1 MARAKSCL
9 RLVRKPLQGR
19 GIVVTRPAGQAE
31 RLVALV
37 SAAGGRPIAFPA
49 IEIERLPERPL
60 PPLEE
65 LDLVVFVSPTAVDCA
80 FERIRDA
87 DIALAAVGSGTRR
100 ALQALG
106 ARRVLAPEDGADS
119 EALLALPE
127 LHDVAGKRVLIVRG
141 EGGRERLA
149 ETLVARGAR
158 TEYLECYRRVLPH
171 GDMAPLLA
179 AWDRGEVDAVTVSS
193 AASLDNLITLFGIP
207 RLAAKP
213 VFVNHARVAERGR
226 EAGIPELIVAGPGD
240 EDTAE
245 ALVAYFAS
253 RRMEDSQEEKQKEQ
267 APEHPL
273 PRRSRTSWLLLCA
286 ILLAAAL
293 ATVFWLDA
301 RQRIDATQQEL
312 ARRLRDIEADAR
324 EARSVAR
331 QSEEAQRE
339 TRTKLAQL
347 EARLAESQSQQLAL
361 EALYQELSRNRD
373 EWQLAEIEQVLA
385 IASQQL
391 QLAGNVRAALLALQ
405 LAEQRLARADRP
417 QFVPIRRALAR
428 DIDRL
433 KTLPTLDLAG
443 MTMRIDSLAAQ
454 VDKLPLAFDERAEPG
469 PPAKDTAAAESRG
482 FWSRL
487 SSEVWNELRQLV
499 VVRQVGNAEPPLLP
513 PSQAYFVREN
523 LRLRLLNAR
532 LSLLARDEAGY
543 REDLRVAQRWIQRY
557 FDPRSKQTADALN
570 QLKQLSSTTVSFELP
585 TINESLEAV
594 RGYKSRRERQPG

>member
-1 MARAKSCL
+1 L
-9 RLVRKPLQGR
+9 ERKPLQGR
-19 GIVVTRPAGQAE
+19 GIVITRPSGQAE
-31 RLVALV
+31 RLASLV
-37 SAAGGRPIAFPA
+37 SAAGGRPFLFPA

-60 PPLEE
+60 PRVEE
-65 LDLVVFVSPTAVDCA
+65 FDLAVFVSPTAAECA
-80 FERIRDA
+80 FERIKRA
-87 DIALAAVGSGTRR
+87 GVPVAALGSGTRR
-100 ALQALG
+100 ALEALG
-106 ARRVLAPEDGADS
+106 ARDVLAPESGADS
-119 EALLALPE
+119 EALLALPQ
-127 LHDVAGKRVLIVRG
+127 LHEVAGKRILIVRG
-141 EGGRERLA
+141 EGGRELLA
-149 ETLVARGAR
+149 DTLAARGAR
-158 TEYLECYRRVLPH
+158 TEYLECYRRMLPH
-171 GDMAPLLA
+171 ADMAPLIA
-179 AWDRGEVDAVTVSS
+179 AWERGEIDAVTVSS
-193 AASLDNLITLFGIP
+193 SASLDNLITLLGVP
-207 RLAAKP
+207 RLAARP
-213 VFVNHARVAERGR
+213 IFVNHARVAERAR
-226 EAGIPELIVAGPGD
+226 EVGIPEPIVAGPGD
-240 EDTAE
+240 EETAD
-245 ALVAYFAS
+245 ALVAYFGS
-253 RRMEDSQEEKQKEQ
+253 RAMSNSPQDSQENKRPEEQ
-267 APEHPL
+267 PPMHPRS
-273 PRRSRTSWLLLCA
+273 RRRTSWLLLCA
-286 ILLAAAL
+286 VLLSAAL

-331 QSEEAQRE
+331 QSEDAQRD
-339 TRTKLAQL
+339 TRARLVQL
-347 EARLAESQSQQLAL
+347 ETRLAESQSQQLAL
-361 EALYQELSRNRD
+361 ESLYQELSRNRD

-433 KTLPTLDLAG
+433 KTLPSLDLAG
-443 MTMRIDSLAAQ
+443 MSMRIDQLAAK
-454 VDKLPLAFDERAEPG
+454 VDTLPLAFDERAESN
-469 PPAKDTAAAESRG
+469 PPAKEAAAVDERG

-487 SSEVWNELRQLV
+487 SAEVWNELRQLV

-532 LSLLARDEAGY
+532 LSLIARDEAGY
-543 REDLRVAQRWIQRY
+543 REDLRTAQRWIQRY

-585 TINESLEAV
+585 SITESLEAV

>member
-1 MARAKSCL
+1 M
-9 RLVRKPLQGR
+9 
-19 GIVVTRPAGQAE
+19 TRPAGQAE
-31 RLVALV
+31 RLASLV
-37 SAAGGRPIAFPA
+37 SAAGGRPFLFPA

-60 PPLEE
+60 PSLEE
-65 LDLVVFVSPTAVDCA
+65 LDLAVFVSPTAVDCA
-80 FERIRDA
+80 FERIRHA

-127 LHDVAGKRVLIVRG
+127 LHDVAGKRILIVRG
-141 EGGRERLA
+141 EGGRELLA
-149 ETLVARGAR
+149 ETLAARGAR

-171 GDMAPLLA
+171 GDMAPLIA

-193 AASLDNLITLFGIP
+193 SASLDNLITLLGVP

-213 VFVNHARVAERGR
+213 VFVNHARVAERAR
-226 EAGIPELIVAGPGD
+226 EAGISELIVAGSGD
-240 EDTAE
+240 EETAE
-245 ALVAYFAS
+245 ALVAYFRS
-253 RRMEDSQEEKQKEQ
+253 RSMDDSQETKQEQQQ
-267 APEHPL
+267 APELPR
-273 PRRSRTSWLLLCA
+273 PRRSRTNWLLLCA

-301 RQRIDATQQEL
+301 RQRIDATQQDV
-312 ARRLRDIEADAR
+312 ARRLRDIEAVAR

-417 QFVPIRRALAR
+417 QFIPIRRALAR

-469 PPAKDTAAAESRG
+469 PPAKDAAAAEGRG

-487 SSEVWNELRQLV
+487 STEVWNELRQLV

-543 REDLRVAQRWIQRY
+543 REDLRMAQRWIQRY

-585 TINESLEAV
+585 SINESLEAV

>member
-1 MARAKSCL
+1 
-9 RLVRKPLQGR
+9 V
-19 GIVVTRPAGQAE
+19 
-31 RLVALV
+31 
-37 SAAGGRPIAFPA
+37 FPA

-60 PPLEE
+60 PRLEE
-65 LDLVVFVSPTAVDCA
+65 IDLVVFVSPTAVDCA
-80 FERIRDA
+80 FERIRHA
-87 DIALAAVGSGTRR
+87 GIALAAVGSGTRR

-106 ARRVLAPEDGADS
+106 ARHVLAPEDGADS
-119 EALLALPE
+119 EALLAIPE
-127 LHDVAGKRVLIVRG
+127 LHDVAGKRILIVRG
-141 EGGRERLA
+141 EGGRELLA

-158 TEYLECYRRVLPH
+158 TEYLECYRRSLPH
-171 GDMAPLLA
+171 GDMAPLIA

-193 AASLDNLITLFGIP
+193 SASLDNLITLLGVP

-213 VFVNHARVAERGR
+213 VFVNHARIAERGR
-226 EAGIPELIVAGPGD
+226 EAGISELIVAGSGD
-240 EDTAE
+240 EETLE
-245 ALVAYFAS
+245 ALVAYFGS
-253 RRMEDSQEEKQKEQ
+253 LSMNEDKREHG
-267 APEHPL
+267 APEEAVQEIPR

-286 ILLAAAL
+286 IILAAAL

-301 RQRIDATQQEL
+301 RQRIDSTQQEL

-324 EARSVAR
+324 EARSVAH

-417 QFVPIRRALAR
+417 QFIPIRRALAR

-443 MTMRIDSLAAQ
+443 MTMRIDSLSAQ

-469 PPAKDTAAAESRG
+469 PPAKDTAAAGERG

-487 SSEVWNELRQLV
+487 STEVWNELRQLV

-543 REDLRVAQRWIQRY
+543 REDLRIAQRWIQRY

-570 QLKQLSSTTVSFELP
+570 QLQQLSSTTVSFELP
-585 TINESLEAV
+585 SINESLEAV